1 MQTDYSTTYF
11 QTAKEQFV
19 LRRQYDLGMISLE
32 ELEQKLKKDFDYNEN
47 TKLSFFAEIIAN
59 SAVDNINY
67 LNYKIV
73 NCSNEEEK
81 QIYNTMLRI
90 FKKIIDDT
98 SLGYE
103 DFNYSKDSK
112 FCVAKDDLIE
122 FNNCLDRLNKKNKET
137 VEQVI
142 ETTEKIENDN
152 IEENS
157 KVIVEEEAKQD
168 ISEEPQELADVED
181 FINEDE
187 YQKNNNVEEDIHE
200 ENENYFNDENV
211 DNNIEDI
218 HLPQPIEKAEIVI
231 KENANEEEN
240 PEDVIVENNDLPVIV
255 ENVAPTSIDNNP
267 EDTIDEKEDNDK
279 EENKEDIIEDDNDL
293 SNDKEEDIYNDYDDN
308 YEEDYD
314 DEDYYDDYE
323 DEDEIVSVKKSN
335 ITHNMLVALKYLA
348 IIALVIVLAKYLVI
362 PTFMQFSSLLWAN
375 YPSLHGITHG
385 VSTVLG
391 KLIGATFN
399 PVNGVWTAS
408 NGVTTI
414 NALVSSQSVMTSALQ
429 SISSVVALKAGLN
442 LFNKRIL
449 KNHKLSDLK
458 DIPNQVVDKIRTY
471 QENKAQDNL
480 EEDFN
485 EENQEIDDIEI
496 ASDVENDV
504 EEETIET
511 ASDEFEDVDTLRKN
525 ITNELKVIKTQLKR
539 AQTNDDL
546 AKDCIIANIENTI
559 NTIKVKD
566 YGQIK
571 IDISNIQDDI
581 NSLTFNNEEEKNSYF
596 SYLGYIENELDNVN
610 KAR

>member
-59 SAVDNINY
+59 SAVNNIND

-81 QIYNTMLRI
+81 QIYNTMLNI
-90 FKKIIDDT
+90 IKKTINDT

-103 DFNYSKDSK
+103 DFNYAKDSK
-112 FCVAKDDLIE
+112 YCVAKDDLIE
-122 FNNCLDRLNKKNKET
+122 FNNCLDRLNKENEQT
-137 VEQVI
+137 VEQSVDAS
-142 ETTEKIENDN
+142 EKIENDN
-152 IEENS
+152 IEE
-157 KVIVEEEAKQD
+157 ETKQD
-168 ISEEPQELADVED
+168 IIEEPQELADVED

-187 YQKNNNVEEDIHE
+187 YQKSNNLEEDIHE
-200 ENENYFNDENV
+200 ENENYFNEENV

-255 ENVAPTSIDNNP
+255 ENVAPTSSDNNQ
-267 EDTIDEKEDNDK
+267 EDTIDEKEDNDN

-335 ITHNMLVALKYLA
+335 ITHTMLVALKYLA
-348 IIALVIVLAKYLVI
+348 IIALVIILAKYLVI

-449 KNHKLSDLK
+449 KNHKLSDIK
-458 DIPNQVVDKIRTY
+458 DIPNQVVDKIRTH

-496 ASDVENDV
+496 ASDVENDN

-525 ITNELKVIKTQLKR
+525 IIDELKVIKTQLKR

-546 AKDCIIANIENTI
+546 AKDGIIANIENTI

-571 IDISNIQDDI
+571 TDISNIQDDI
-581 NSLTFNNEEEKNSYF
+581 NSLTFNNEEEKKSYF
-596 SYLGYIENELDNVN
+596 SYLGYIENELDNVS